1 MIWIQRCL
9 LKLQKKKYLTQKV
22 QGTNRVY
29 SFTST
34 LTVVLS
40 FWFSGKPP
48 MVSAS
53 FVVNLVSKVWV
64 PGGKLALGSFG
75 ANSLFG
81 PSSVLFETYP
91 SEGFDISGD
100 LGRSFNFLC
109 LCYDL

>member
-1 MIWIQRCL
+1 
-9 LKLQKKKYLTQKV
+9 
-22 QGTNRVY
+22 
-29 SFTST
+29 
-34 LTVVLS
+34 
-40 FWFSGKPP
+40 

>member
-1 MIWIQRCL
+1 M
-9 LKLQKKKYLTQKV
+9 
-22 QGTNRVY
+22 
-29 SFTST
+29 
-34 LTVVLS
+34 
-40 FWFSGKPP
+40 
-48 MVSAS
+48 
-53 FVVNLVSKVWV
+53 